1 MGEILRQILPGPVK
15 EALMKGY
22 TFVLERYFFN
32 SRLRCY
38 PPILVFQM
46 GKVGSTSIYESL
58 LRVYPGVVLHAHKFY
73 PRHPNWKIRRLYGFV
88 VSKKRPLNI
97 ISLTRE
103 PIGRNISAF
112 FQNFKRDTGVHYAKA
127 NIAIEDLG
135 SLFLSRYKHEIP
147 LKWFDKNIQENFGID
162 VYAAPFPECGF
173 ATYSNANV
181 RLLVMRCEISD
192 QEKVRAI
199 HAFLGLKHFELVK
212 RNVGEEKEYAQTYR
226 EFKNKVK
233 LPPNY
238 IAKFC
243 ESRYF
248 KHFYDAAVIEKVK
261 RRWSAN

>member
-73 PRHPNWKIRRLYGFV
+73 PH
-88 VSKKRPLNI
+88 
-97 ISLTRE
+97 
-103 PIGRNISAF
+103 
-112 FQNFKRDTGVHYAKA
+112 AKA